1 MVVRVR
7 EIHPGSRGLPRDSST
22 IRSFTCRTRSFGLYA
37 PVGGQ
42 APEYGN
48 VQEIW
53 SVDALVN
60 KQKLLAEKVKI
71 REGNQNRR
79 FLRTVCL

>member
-1 MVVRVR
+1 MSYK
-7 EIHPGSRGLPRDSST
+7 IIWAICSG
-22 IRSFTCRTRSFGLYA
+22 
-37 PVGGQ
+37 GGQ
-42 APEYGN
+42 AAEYGN

-60 KQKLLAEKVKI
+60 KQKVLAEKVEI

-79 FLRTVCL
+79 FLRTL